1 MRLLGGVPITG
12 RVRETPQG
20 GEARKKLNSSARHH
34 DVPSTAIREEVT
46 SRKNPTRWGM
56 GDGAFAGYPLD
67 IKCARIGK

>member
-34 DVPSTAIREEVT
+34 DVPSTAIREE
-46 SRKNPTRWGM
+46 SDPLENPTRWGKVPSP
-56 GDGAFAGYPLD
+56 GTRWTSSVLG
-67 IKCARIGK
+67 